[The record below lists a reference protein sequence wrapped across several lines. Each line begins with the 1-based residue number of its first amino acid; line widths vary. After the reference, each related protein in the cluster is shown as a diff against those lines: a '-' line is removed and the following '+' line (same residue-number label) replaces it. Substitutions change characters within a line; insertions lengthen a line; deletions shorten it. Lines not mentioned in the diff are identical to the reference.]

1 MTSIHKKVDCFFF
14 FVILYN
20 MEGIDKSELE
30 DYGIKQTEEGKHN
43 YMLTHMIGGVGAYY
57 NGINI
62 EQNYKNFFKN
72 AKDKENNDKQTT
84 KCTIQYE
91 NNGKM
96 NVESYSCIG
105 YVFDDGYYYKQMFDR
120 NVNSGYYFESDGQRN
135 NEDGTKKTNELGIID
150 KEEDL
155 KGIVDIMNKKED
167 NKKEDIK
174 VSESNFVNRQLINDN
189 QLERYAKKHV
199 FKDSETLNK
208 HLKKAK
214 KIYKLVNKGKID
226 KNSLSFESTGFFE
239 CAKPDYGLME
249 FHGHYNNFGNPD
261 SISGFSISADDGRI
275 EFTYDDNEEFKLD
288 ENYNNLTK
296 KMKTKV
302 SLNECIVGFNEKM
315 HIASM
320 FISLTDDDSV
330 KDSKRG
336 EQLKL
341 IVDCMQQIIDVQN
354 DKIGKDKILFRDM
367 KTQKLELLSFE
378 KFKERICKLV
388 EEFNKSEHKD
398 YLDRDW
404 KIEIPNPKIPDS
416 IKQSSGGELEIPD
429 SIKQSSGGECCIKK
443 FLKNIFTKNQYDP
456 KNINPYCTYH
466 ACTRRY
472 PGMNK

>member
-1 MTSIHKKVDCFFF
+1 
-14 FVILYN
+14 

-30 DYGIKQTEEGKHN
+30 AYGIKKTEEGKHN

-96 NVESYSCIG
+96 NVKSYSCIG

-155 KGIVDIMNKKED
+155 KGIVDIMNKE
-167 NKKEDIK
+167 EAIK

-226 KNSLSFESTGFFE
+226 KNSLSFESIGYSE

-249 FHGHYNNFGNPD
+249 FHSCYNNVDNPD
-261 SISGFSISADDGRI
+261 SISGFCISADDDRI

-302 SLNECIVGFNEKM
+302 SLNECIVSFNEKM

-336 EQLKL
+336 KQLKL
-341 IVDCMQQIIDVQN
+341 IVDCMQQIINVQ
-354 DKIGKDKILFRDM
+354 KKKMGKDKILFRDM

-388 EEFNKSEHKD
+388 EEFNKSEHKN
-398 YLDRDW
+398 YLDEDW
-404 KIEIPNPKIPDS
+404 KIEIPNPKIPN
-416 IKQSSGGELEIPD
+416 

-443 FLKNIFTKNQYDP
+443 FL
-456 KNINPYCTYH
+456 
-466 ACTRRY
+466 
-472 PGMNK
+472 